1 MMHQKNDSPFT
12 SLYNIHVLKLYV
24 ICMMCSLY
32 YIQYVEYI
40 MTFDYNIC
48 FIILYI
54 MWFNNIAIAWDYL
67 QYPATTTTTV
77 QSPH

>member
-1 MMHQKNDSPFT
+1 
-12 SLYNIHVLKLYV
+12 
-24 ICMMCSLY
+24 MCSLY

-67 QYPATTTTTV
+67 QYPATTTTTTTV